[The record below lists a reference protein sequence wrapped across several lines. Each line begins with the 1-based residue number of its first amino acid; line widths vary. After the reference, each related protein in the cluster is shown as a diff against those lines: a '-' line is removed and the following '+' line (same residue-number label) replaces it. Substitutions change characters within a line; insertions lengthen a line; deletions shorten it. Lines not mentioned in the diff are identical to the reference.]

1 MRPAIGYIRVSSEEQ
16 ADSGLGLEAQRL
28 RIQAYC
34 TMKDLQLVEVLEDGG
49 VSGGKPLASR
59 AAGARLLAQARKTK
73 AVVVVA
79 KFDRLFRSVAD
90 AAQSIADFNHR
101 GIELVAIAEGF
112 DMTNPY
118 GRAMA
123 QMASVFA
130 ELERAMIRE
139 RTRAALDVKRGRH
152 ERISRHAPYGWDFG
166 PKGRLVENAKQ
177 QRAIGRM
184 KTLHAEGKSLRKIAD
199 LLNREGIAPQRGERW
214 LHSSVL
220 RILGRAK
227 RSCQQA

>member
-1 MRPAIGYIRVSSEEQ
+1 MSPAIGYIRVSSEEQ
-16 ADSGLGLEAQRL
+16 ADSGLGLEAQRQ
-28 RIQAYC
+28 RIEAYC
-34 TMKDLQLVEVLEDGG
+34 TMRELRLVEVLEDCG
-49 VSGGKPLASR
+49 VSGGKPLAMR
-59 AAGARLLAQARKTK
+59 PAGAGLLAKLRKSK

-139 RTRAALDVKRGRH
+139 RTRAALEVKRGRH

-166 PKGRLVENAKQ
+166 PKGTLVENREQ
-177 QRAIGRM
+177 QRA
-184 KTLHAEGKSLRKIAD
+184 LHRITALRAEGKSLREIAAW
-199 LLNREGIAPQRGERW
+199 LNHGGVATQRGGRW

-220 RILGRAK
+220 RILERAK
-227 RSCQQA
+227 RIARG

>member
-16 ADSGLGLEAQRL
+16 ADSGLGLAAQRL

-34 TMKDLQLVEVLEDGG
+34 TMKDLRIVEVLEDGG

-130 ELERAMIRE
+130 ELERA
-139 RTRAALDVKRGRH
+139 
-152 ERISRHAPYGWDFG
+152 
-166 PKGRLVENAKQ
+166 
-177 QRAIGRM
+177 
-184 KTLHAEGKSLRKIAD
+184 
-199 LLNREGIAPQRGERW
+199 
-214 LHSSVL
+214 
-220 RILGRAK
+220 
-227 RSCQQA
+227 

>member
-1 MRPAIGYIRVSSEEQ
+1 MRTAIGYIRVSSEEQ
-16 ADSGLGLEAQRL
+16 ADRGLGLEAQRQ
-28 RIQAYC
+28 RIEAYC
-34 TMKDLQLVEVLEDGG
+34 TMRDLRLVEVLEDGG
-49 VSGGKPLASR
+49 VSGGKPLSTR
-59 AAGARLLAQARKTK
+59 PAGAELLGRLRKTK
-73 AVVVVA
+73 PVVVVA

-90 AAQSIADFNHR
+90 AAQSIADFNQR

-139 RTRAALDVKRGRH
+139 RTRAALEVKRRRR
-152 ERISRHAPYGWDFG
+152 ERISRHAPFGWDFG
-166 PKGRLVENAKQ
+166 PDGSLWENPVQQKALGRIKAF
-177 QRAIGRM
+177 
-184 KTLHAEGKSLRKIAD
+184 HAQGKSLRQIAE
-199 LLNREGIAPQRGERW
+199 LLNREGIATQRGGRW

-220 RILGRAK
+220 RILGRA
-227 RSCQQA
+227 RNQER